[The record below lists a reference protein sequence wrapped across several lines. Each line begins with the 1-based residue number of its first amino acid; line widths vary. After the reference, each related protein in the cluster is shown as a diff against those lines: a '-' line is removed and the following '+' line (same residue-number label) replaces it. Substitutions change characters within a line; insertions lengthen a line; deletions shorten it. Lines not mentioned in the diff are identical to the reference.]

1 MSPAPPPA
9 SRRRRTARALSR
21 LHYGWV
27 IFVLSL
33 GNMTVEGGTK
43 NSEAVYFNALKDHFG
58 RSAAYTS
65 AVFALAGLIGAIAA
79 PLLGILLDRWGARVL
94 FPLAGLC
101 ILFGWLAASFATD
114 LWQMFLFYS
123 IFAGIGHTA
132 ISSFSMTATLA
143 PWFPATRGRMLG
155 LADTGNP
162 IGQAVFAPLAGI
174 LTAALGWRGAYRVFG
189 IIFALLIAIPNGILQ
204 KRAPAAPPA
213 PASPTPPR
221 LSSESPSQS
230 APPDTPPGLPTP
242 FPLSPPTGPDT
253 PPGLSTSPSP
263 TPLSPSKSP
272 DTPSR
277 LPPTSPSPPPTTAP
291 DTPSRLPTTSP
302 APPTSPD
309 TPSRLLTPSPVSPP
323 PPAARRRPRPP
334 TLGSSVRQPAM
345 WFLVLT
351 RVAGSTGTQMIRV
364 HLVTFFVLAGYGP
377 QTAANTLGA
386 VGLVSL
392 IARPLVGLATDRWGR
407 ESVYTIGMSIAAGAV
422 LLVVWLGDGV
432 SWWPLALYVA
442 LAGVTDGISG
452 LIVSAKAADLFPAE
466 TLGAVMGF
474 VEMGRGAAIF
484 LGPVIAGLMFDVQGD
499 YIQAFILSAA
509 LSFASI
515 CTMWAAHHLGRRN
528 RTPAAA
534 SAASISK

>member
-1 MSPAPPPA
+1 MHNPPIFPPPPPA
-9 SRRRRTARALSR
+9 SRRRQAARALTR

-43 NSEAVYFNALKDHFG
+43 NSEAVYFNALKDAFG

-65 AVFALAGLIGAIAA
+65 AVFALAGLIGAVAA
-79 PLLGILLDRWGARVL
+79 PLLGILLDRWGARIL

-174 LTAALGWRGAYRVFG
+174 LTAAFGWRIAYRAFG

-204 KRAPAAPPA
+204 KRAPAAAPPPTPPLPSSPSSSPDTPPRPQTPPEPPPILASQSLA
-213 PASPTPPR
+213 PDTPPR
-221 LSSESPSQS
+221 LPTPSQS
-230 APPDTPPGLPTP
+230 
-242 FPLSPPTGPDT
+242 
-253 PPGLSTSPSP
+253 
-263 TPLSPSKSP
+263 
-272 DTPSR
+272 
-277 LPPTSPSPPPTTAP
+277 PTSPPPP
-291 DTPSRLPTTSP
+291 SP
-302 APPTSPD
+302 A
-309 TPSRLLTPSPVSPP
+309 
-323 PPAARRRPRPP
+323 PPAARRRPRPA
-334 TLGSSVRQPAM
+334 LASSVRQPAM

-351 RVAGSTGTQMIRV
+351 RIAGSIGTQMIRI
-364 HLVTFFVLAGYGP
+364 HLVTFFVLAGYAP

-422 LLVVWLGDGV
+422 LLVVWLGDGT

-442 LAGVTDGISG
+442 LAGLTDGISG

-466 TLGAVMGF
+466 SLGTVMGF

-515 CTMWAAHHLGRRN
+515 CTMWAAHFLGRRHN
-528 RTPAAA
+528 RIAAAPAA
-534 SAASISK
+534 SRNP